1 MFQFLMI
8 CCKPSAGIRPLGRD
22 ATMQKIS
29 SESSTKIIVLQ
40 PLGKVL
46 PIVSPIRDLLA
57 STETLERE
65 NRIYWTM
72 YLCILAILVAG
83 VVVGFGGYIGAS

>member
-1 MFQFLMI
+1 
-8 CCKPSAGIRPLGRD
+8 
-22 ATMQKIS
+22 MQKIS

-40 PLGKVL
+40 SLGKVL
-46 PIVSPIRDLLA
+46 PIVTPIRDLLT
-57 STETLERE
+57 STEALERE
-65 NRIYWTM
+65 NRIYWTL